1 MPVRRQHRLQALI
14 DTIPQDGN
22 FLSVSELCE
31 RLARFR
37 EPGGERRTFPTQIL
51 RDIRHL
57 ETLYPA
63 LIIQGGVGAALK
75 VKWSP
80 NGRPLARYV
89 LDTAQVIAFATLQ
102 KFGVSVMP
110 RHMSD
115 VLAPF
120 MRAAEVEAAA
130 KLADDN
136 PDFTPLR
143 AKSAATAWLSKIV
156 YLPERIT
163 FIAPTVD
170 PAVEKTVHGALM
182 EDKPLSIL
190 YKESKVRRTV
200 SPLGIAQQGAR
211 TYLIAQPHTEDAKPR
226 TYLLARIRSAKE
238 VDEAF
243 RKPAR
248 FSLNKYLLKNIAPPR
263 GDYFSHDEYGAP
275 IRLKLWVSANSQF
288 LKETPLSED
297 QTTEPCDLAE
307 PEGAYLLSCTVP
319 LSENLVW
326 WLLSVAQSVRVLEP
340 AKLRE
345 RVVSDLKASLVGYG
359 AL

>member
-14 DTIPQDGN
+14 DAIPQDGN
-22 FLSVSELCE
+22 FMSVSELCE

-37 EPGGERRTFPTQIL
+37 EPGGERRTFSTQIL

-102 KFGVSVMP
+102 KFGVNVMP

-136 PDFTPLR
+136 PHFTPLR
-143 AKSAATAWLSKIV
+143 ARNAATVWLSKIV

-163 FIAPTVD
+163 FIAPAVD
-170 PAVEKTVHGALM
+170 PTVEKTVHGALM

-326 WLLSVAQSVRVLEP
+326 WLLSVGQSVRVLEP

>member
-1 MPVRRQHRLQALI
+1 
-14 DTIPQDGN
+14 
-22 FLSVSELCE
+22 
-31 RLARFR
+31 
-37 EPGGERRTFPTQIL
+37 
-51 RDIRHL
+51 
-57 ETLYPA
+57 
-63 LIIQGGVGAALK
+63 
-75 VKWSP
+75 
-80 NGRPLARYV
+80 
-89 LDTAQVIAFATLQ
+89 
-102 KFGVSVMP
+102 
-110 RHMSD
+110 
-115 VLAPF
+115 

-182 EDKPLSIL
+182 EDKPLSLL

-275 IRLKLWVSANSQF
+275 IRLNLWVSANSQF

-297 QTTEPCDLAE
+297 QTTEPYDLAE

-326 WLLSVAQSVRVLEP
+326 WLLSVGQSVRVLEP

-345 RVVSDLKASLVGYG
+345 RVVSDLKASLEGYG

>member
-14 DTIPQDGN
+14 DAIPQDGN
-22 FLSVSELCE
+22 SVTVSDLCE
-31 RLARFR
+31 RLVRFR
-37 EPGGERRTFPTQIL
+37 EPGSEPRTFSTQIR
-51 RDIRHL
+51 RDIHHL
-57 ETLYPA
+57 EKLYPA
-63 LIIQGGVGAALK
+63 LIIQAGAGVAIQ

-89 LDTAQVIAFATLQ
+89 LDTAQVIAFATLK
-102 KFGVSVMP
+102 KFGVNVMP

-143 AKSAATAWLSKIV
+143 AKNAATAWLSKIV

-170 PAVEKTVHGALM
+170 PEVEKTVHGALM
-182 EDKPLSIL
+182 EGKPLSIL
-190 YKESKVRRTV
+190 YKESKARRTV

-211 TYLIAQPHTEDAKPR
+211 TYLIAQPHSDDASPR

-263 GDYFSHDEYGAP
+263 GDYFSHDEYGSL
-275 IRLKLWVSANSQF
+275 IRLKLWVSASSHF

-297 QTTEPCDLAE
+297 QTTEPCDFTE

-345 RVVSDLKASLVGYG
+345 RVVSDLKASLEGYG
-359 AL
+359 I